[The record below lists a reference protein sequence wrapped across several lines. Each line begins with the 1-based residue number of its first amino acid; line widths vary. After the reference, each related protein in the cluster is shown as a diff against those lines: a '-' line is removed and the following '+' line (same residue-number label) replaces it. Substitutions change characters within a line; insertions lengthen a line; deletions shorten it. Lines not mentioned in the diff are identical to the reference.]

1 VIHEGKTTMKCDCAQ
16 DSVNVFVIFV
26 EECGKWRGNVE
37 WMGGIFLNFGG
48 GFSEILIECWVEIL
62 G

>member
-16 DSVNVFVIFV
+16 YSVKVFVIFM
-26 EECGKWRGNVE
+26 EESGKWRGNVE
-37 WMGGIFLNFGG
+37 WMGGSFLNFGG
-48 GFSEILIECWVEIL
+48 GFSDTLTKSWVEIL